1 MLPIDIVKG
10 SYHLAGLLY
19 RPESNN
25 GTQPGNSTFPGV
37 VVLHPAGGVKEQ
49 TASTYAQRLS
59 QEGFV
64 TIAFDASYQ
73 GESGGLP
80 HFLEDPNARVT
91 DVSAVVDYLE
101 TLDYVDSGRIAV
113 VGICAG
119 GGYAAAAATGD
130 HRLKALATVSAVNF
144 GDGTRLGWLESEDP
158 AAKLALLE
166 QVSQSIQ
173 AESTGAAPEY
183 APYVPEFP
191 DENTPYDLR
200 VAHDYYLTDRAQHPN
215 AQNKMLVRSTP
226 LLMNFDAY
234 QFADM
239 YLTQSSLIIYGDL
252 AESKWHSERLFNK
265 INATNPDVHQLVVPG
280 GRHMDFYDVE
290 PYVSRAVEGIATFF
304 RKM

>member
-19 RPESNN
+19 RPEGN
-25 GTQPGNSTFPGV
+25 NSTLPANSTLPGV

-73 GESGGLP
+73 GESGGMP

-101 TLDYVDSGRIAV
+101 KLDYVDADRIAV

-119 GGYAAAAATGD
+119 GGYAAAAAIGD

-144 GDGTRLGWLESEDP
+144 GDGSRLGWLENEEP
-158 AAKLALLE
+158 AGKLALLE
-166 QVSQSIQ
+166 QVIQSIQ
-173 AESTGAAPEY
+173 AEAAGAAPEY
-183 APYVPEFP
+183 APYVPDTL
-191 DENTPYDLR
+191 DENTPWDLR
-200 VAHDYYLTDRAQHPN
+200 EAHDYYLTSRAQHPN

-226 LLMNFDAY
+226 LLMRFDA
-234 QFADM
+234 F
-239 YLTQSSLIIYGDL
+239 QSDL
-252 AESKWHSERLFNK
+252 STIKP
-265 INATNPDVHQLVVPG
+265 INLSTPD
-280 GRHMDFYDVE
+280 
-290 PYVSRAVEGIATFF
+290 
-304 RKM
+304 